1 MKTYRGIRDPD
12 CHVLVLNGPAGS
24 SFGAADPW
32 ADGDSDGDF
41 GGSGKTHGGAA
52 DVYELHI
59 PTDLLTRPPGP
70 FDWGG
75 GAESPGTHYLAVAI
89 LADLL
94 GRSERNSIRAL
105 LPFLRRFL
113 ARLPKDGFEI
123 TDTVFFALF
132 SAISAGVR
140 DDVQKANASR
150 VSVEKQSI
158 QGA

>member
-1 MKTYRGIRDPD
+1 MKTYRGIRDRG

-24 SFGAADPW
+24 SFDGADPW
-32 ADGDSDGDF
+32 ADGDGDAGADGQ
-41 GGSGKTHGGAA
+41 SE
-52 DVYELHI
+52 VYELGI
-59 PTDLLTRPPGP
+59 PTELLTKPPGP

-75 GAESPGTHYLAVAI
+75 GVETPGTHYVAVAI

-94 GRSERNSIRAL
+94 GRSERTSIRAL

-123 TDTVFFALF
+123 SDTVFYALF

-140 DDVQKANASR
+140 AEAEQSNGSR
-150 VSVEKQSI
+150 PGVGKQSVS
-158 QGA
+158 GG

>member
-24 SFGAADPW
+24 SFGGVDPW
-32 ADGDSDGDF
+32 ADGATDGD
-41 GGSGKTHGGAA
+41 GITDDAA
-52 DVYELHI
+52 SHVYELFV
-59 PTDLLTRPPGP
+59 PPELLTKPPGP

-75 GAESPGTHYLAVAI
+75 GAESAGTHYLAIAI

-94 GRSERNSIRAL
+94 GRGERNSIRAL

-123 TDTVFFALF
+123 SDTVFYALF

-140 DDVQKANASR
+140 EEARRTESSR
-150 VSVEKQSI
+150 PSAEKQSVT
-158 QGA
+158 GA